1 MKSDIAKAVQGQVF
15 EFETLIKD
23 LQEQK
28 VSVSLTTTL
37 KLSIFKYSKEKK

>member
-28 VSVSLTTTL
+28 VSVSLT
-37 KLSIFKYSKEKK
+37 